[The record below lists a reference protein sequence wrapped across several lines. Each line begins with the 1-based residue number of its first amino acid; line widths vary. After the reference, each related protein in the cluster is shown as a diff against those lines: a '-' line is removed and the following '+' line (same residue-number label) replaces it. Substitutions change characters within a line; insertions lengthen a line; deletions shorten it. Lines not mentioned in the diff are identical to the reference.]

1 MYTVKEVSRLTG
13 VSVRTLQYYDKL
25 GLLSPSARTAAGYRL
40 YGDAELER
48 LQQILLFR
56 ELSFPLKDIARIL
69 SSPSFERS
77 RALEQQ
83 ITLLTMQKEHLENLI
98 LLARGIKMTGINTLS
113 FTAFERSDLDVRMR
127 HFKESWSQAPQFRE
141 FEKKDHDRTDAER
154 TQLQAELLQLIA
166 DFGPLMC
173 KGAAHPAVQTQ
184 VGRLQ
189 AFITMH
195 CYTCTDAMLAGL
207 GRIFT
212 GGGEVT
218 TCVEEAA
225 GAGAGRFIADAID
238 AFVKQRAAK

>member
-1 MYTVKEVSRLTG
+1 
-13 VSVRTLQYYDKL
+13 
-25 GLLSPSARTAAGYRL
+25 
-40 YGDAELER
+40 
-48 LQQILLFR
+48 
-56 ELSFPLKDIARIL
+56 
-69 SSPSFERS
+69 
-77 RALEQQ
+77 
-83 ITLLTMQKEHLENLI
+83 MQKEHLENLI

-238 AFVKQRAAK
+238 VFVKQRAAK